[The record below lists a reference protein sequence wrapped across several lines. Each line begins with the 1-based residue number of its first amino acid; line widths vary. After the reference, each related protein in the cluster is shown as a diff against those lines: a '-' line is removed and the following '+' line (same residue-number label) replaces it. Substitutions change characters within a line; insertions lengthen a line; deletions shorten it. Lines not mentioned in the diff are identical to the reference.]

1 MAARSPPPSTVA
13 TSFVAHYYRV
23 LSKKPAELFRFYK
36 EESSFTFGAPGE
48 AAEPVTGIEAIKTKI
63 TGLGLEGAKVEVG
76 QGSVDAQASRDGGVV
91 MLVTGTIALATG
103 QQPAQ
108 AFAQTFFLAP
118 QVVVQQGRT
127 APVPSYFVLNDTLRF
142 VQPAAAAA
150 ALSPPVHLNLPSPS
164 RDMATGMD
172 KRSFCT
178 SFSEYASASIK
189 LFSTI
194 SSLPT
199 NITSRLSMPLPRRKS
214 DRVACFV
221 VPSTCAR
228 TRSEAMR
235 APCAIR
241 SRVLACTAYSFRSRT
256 EKSTMAPRSMPTF
269 WRSSSTSW
277 PPCTPVPLASSRVA
291 AMRKPTEAEATA
303 AP

>member
-150 ALSPPVHLNLPSPS
+150 AAAALGRSPEPRIVPPQLAQVLPQTVAHDQRPG
-164 RDMATGMD
+164 R
-172 KRSFCT
+172 RRRCT
-178 SFSEYASASIK
+178 
-189 LFSTI
+189 
-194 SSLPT
+194 
-199 NITSRLSMPLPRRKS
+199 RPLPHGGEGLAEEGREGRGQGGLGLGPAGPGGGGGGGLPGGEQRQKVHHEDGLPPGAPLPDCELQQS
-214 DRVACFV
+214 YWVWACFV
-221 VPSTCAR
+221 REVWLR
-228 TRSEAMR
+228 L
-235 APCAIR
+235 
-241 SRVLACTAYSFRSRT
+241 RVHAN
-256 EKSTMAPRSMPTF
+256 
-269 WRSSSTSW
+269 
-277 PPCTPVPLASSRVA
+277 
-291 AMRKPTEAEATA
+291 
-303 AP
+303 